1 MSDESQPHAP
11 RNPWLDIPL
20 EDYVGHMSSPN
31 VGQRVVLNRLLADV
45 LRVARP
51 ASVFIAGASSGNG
64 IEHLDSAVSR
74 RIVCVD
80 INGTYL
86 DALRAAFDNPAVTL
100 ETVCGDIAA
109 CRLPSQMFELVHA
122 ALVLEYVD
130 WKVVL
135 PRLAQLIGVGGM
147 LSVVLQRPSA
157 VTPAVTSSPF
167 ASLRT
172 LEAIFNFVD
181 PDELIA
187 AASSL
192 GLTVHS
198 RRTEA
203 LPSAK
208 AFEVLQFTQGK
219 LTPLE

>member
-1 MSDESQPHAP
+1 
-11 RNPWLDIPL
+11 
-20 EDYVGHMSSPN
+20 
-31 VGQRVVLNRLLADV
+31 
-45 LRVARP
+45 
-51 ASVFIAGASSGNG
+51 
-64 IEHLDSAVSR
+64 
-74 RIVCVD
+74 
-80 INGTYL
+80 
-86 DALRAAFDNPAVTL
+86 
-100 ETVCGDIAA
+100 
-109 CRLPSQMFELVHA
+109 
-122 ALVLEYVD
+122 
-130 WKVVL
+130 
-135 PRLAQLIGVGGM
+135 M